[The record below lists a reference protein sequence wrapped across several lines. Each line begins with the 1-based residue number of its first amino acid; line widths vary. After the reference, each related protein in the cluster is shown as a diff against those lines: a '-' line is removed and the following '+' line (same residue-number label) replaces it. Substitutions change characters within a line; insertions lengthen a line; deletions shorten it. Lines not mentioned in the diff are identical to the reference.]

1 MVRRPGFT
9 GGDTYGGVERVWE
22 ARVSEG
28 ASQGLSGRFYRA
40 RRREEGASAGI
51 MAINGH
57 GGPAALIAFKGE
69 GALQREN
76 GRY

>member
-57 GGPAALIAFKGE
+57 GGRRP
-69 GALQREN
+69 
-76 GRY
+76 